1 MQSKVVIHH
10 DGSIYGPVS
19 PMPYGTLCDALKIPF
34 EQRPLAKNI
43 RDGSEISGIDRDTI
57 LPAGTWEITIGANR
71 DDVPHSDIPSQTLA
85 CGEPPEIIS
94 SIEPEIQ
101 SCITRGLP
109 ESGTAADLARLLEHV
124 RRIPARYFRHSPRLA
139 SLISGIWD
147 DVEALR
153 DAMQTTDQL
162 ERATLEVIYMD
173 RIEGTLMQLH
183 HEAWNGPRAFYSM
196 LQANGLNR
204 NHGAAERTWLW
215 KRVCSRR
222 EGIVDGCVRTPALVR
237 RRIGFIPARVETD
250 SVPLIRRTLGHVG
263 VNRRSEDLRQL
274 VIEVLL
280 ELGVWRDSDLSVVIR
295 TVAGVIGA
303 SREVQQKLGRELGLT
318 YSTAFTAVSV

>member
-19 PMPYGTLCDALKIPF
+19 PMPYGKLCAALKIPF
-34 EQRPLAKNI
+34 EQRPMAKNI
-43 RDGSEISGIDRDTI
+43 RDGNEMSDIDRDTI

-71 DDVPHSDIPSQTLA
+71 DDGPPADNPNQTLA
-85 CGEPPEIIS
+85 CAKPPGIIS
-94 SIEPEIQ
+94 SVEPEMQ
-101 SCITRGLP
+101 SSITRELP
-109 ESGTAADLARLLEHV
+109 ESGKAADLARLLEHI
-124 RRIPARYFRHSPRLA
+124 RQIPARYFRHSPRLA
-139 SLISGIWD
+139 SLLSGIWD

-153 DAMQTTDQL
+153 DAMQAPDQL

-196 LQANGLNR
+196 LQAKGLNG

-215 KRVCSRR
+215 KRVCGRR
-222 EGIVDGCVRTPALVR
+222 EGIVDGCVRNPALVR

-250 SVPLIRRTLGHVG
+250 SIPLIRRAVGHAG
-263 VNRRSEDLRQL
+263 VTRRSEDLRQL
-274 VIEVLL
+274 VIDVLL

-303 SREVQQKLGRELGLT
+303 SREVQQKLGRELGLDVV
-318 YSTAFTAVSV
+318 YNFHDS